1 MKKGHKL
8 RQKIKKHIFSGKYFG
23 FYVLFFLWAR
33 RSYSKAE
40 IQRRHRQLSYFVAAF
55 TGTERRVTRQNI
67 ATIIAG
73 SPKPNILC

>member
-1 MKKGHKL
+1 MVSMYYFN
-8 RQKIKKHIFSGKYFG
+8 IFSMGATFIFKS
-23 FYVLFFLWAR
+23 R
-33 RSYSKAE
+33 K
-40 IQRRHRQLSYFVAAF
+40 QRRHWQLSHFVAAF